1 MGEVWCLCVYLVSDS
16 NIKLIELSSSINHL
30 NYLLFRRLRR
40 WSTSP
45 PGYTPFLSYVHLSC
59 VTFSLFLHERKPRWN
74 GVTIQRTS
82 RGPLKAGSQHST
94 TLNHARL
101 VLTFHIR
108 WKNSSWCTRIPV
120 NRVEVDSGGVLGNI
134 WVSDLIP
141 SLKNSELWGSLWGS
155 PFACV
160 CISILRDCS
169 SHPTLLLYL
178 PTQPPLTFLQT
189 YPTKNATGLSVEEV
203 EPLRRVKAWVAF
215 VTFLIGS

>member
-1 MGEVWCLCVYLVSDS
+1 MVPVLCYLVGGDS
-16 NIKLIELSSSINHL
+16 SIMLTELSSLINHL
-30 NYLLFRRLRR
+30 NYLRFRRLRR
-40 WSTSP
+40 RSASP
-45 PGYTPFLSYVHLSC
+45 SGYTPFISYVHLSC
-59 VTFSLFLHERKPRWN
+59 VTFSLFLHERKTRWS

-82 RGPLKAGSQHST
+82 RGPLKAGSQHSI
-94 TLNHARL
+94 TLNHAGL

-108 WKNSSWCTRIPV
+108 WKNSSCSTRILWTGW
-120 NRVEVDSGGVLGNI
+120 RKIRGGAMGNI

-141 SLKNSELWGSLWGS
+141 SLKNAQQWGSLWGS

-160 CISILRDCS
+160 CISILRACS

-203 EPLRRVKAWVAF
+203 EPLRHVKAWVAF